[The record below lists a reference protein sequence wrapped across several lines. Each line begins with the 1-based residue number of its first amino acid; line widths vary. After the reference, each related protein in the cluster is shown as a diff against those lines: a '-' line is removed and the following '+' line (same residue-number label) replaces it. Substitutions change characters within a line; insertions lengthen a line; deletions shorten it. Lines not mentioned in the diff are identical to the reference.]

1 MTMNIPDPHPKLAD
15 QSHSIDILAARS
27 GYADYG
33 VVEIFLDR
41 TDTELI
47 EISPETAAAKLVVD
61 LLMLLRQFEPELRQ
75 HTISQRHNLVDP
87 VRRLIIPLISGNTPY
102 LEGTTNPEQMFVSML
117 NWLKSSSSPDQ
128 QMALPVTKMPLANVN
143 REVFVLDNTTL
154 AVFLTLDVLLDG
166 ADIRQA
172 MNRSVKLNMPQ
183 MFNCLCHLI
192 LNSPAW
198 RNTDQFLDLDRASAR
213 RKLLTNC
220 LRQLQNDE
228 ITRRETGLD
237 EAMFAPFIDPTQH
250 H

>member
-1 MTMNIPDPHPKLAD
+1 MNFPDPRPEPAD
-15 QSHSIDILAARS
+15 QRLSIDLLAARS

-61 LLMLLRQFEPELRQ
+61 LLMLLRQFKPDFRQ
-75 HTISQRHNLVDP
+75 NTINQRHKLVDP
-87 VRRLIIPLISGNTPY
+87 VRRLITPLISGDTPY
-102 LEGTTNPEQMFVSML
+102 LEGTTTPEQMFVSML
-117 NWLKSSSSPDQ
+117 NWLKNSSSPDQ
-128 QMALPVTKMPLANVN
+128 QMTLPSTKISLANVDH
-143 REVFVLDNTTL
+143 EEFVLDSTTL

-198 RNTDQFLDLDRASAR
+198 QNTDQFLDLDKASAR
-213 RKLLTNC
+213 RKLLSNS

-228 ITRRETGLD
+228 ITRMETGLD
-237 EAMFAPFIDPTQH
+237 EMMFAPFVDPAKH

>member
-1 MTMNIPDPHPKLAD
+1 MTIPDPRPKLAD
-15 QSHSIDILAARS
+15 QRHSIDLLAARS

-61 LLMLLRQFEPELRQ
+61 LLMLLRQFGPDLRQ
-75 HTISQRHNLVDP
+75 HTINQRNKLVDP
-87 VRRLIIPLISGNTPY
+87 VRRLITPLISGDTPY

-117 NWLKSSSSPDQ
+117 NWLRSSSSPDQ
-128 QMALPVTKMPLANVN
+128 QMTLPVTKMPLANVD

-192 LNSPAW
+192 LNSAAW
-198 RNTDQFLDLDRASAR
+198 RNTDQFLDLDGASAR
-213 RKLLTNC
+213 RKLLSDS

-228 ITRRETGLD
+228 VMRMETGLD
-237 EAMFAPFIDPTQH
+237 DALFAPFDDPILH